1 MWADDSWWEI
11 PGFTCKSES
20 HSLECI
26 PLLILYSHAVFKIVC
41 KQYFT
46 VYHCILQSR
55 GKSLISSIAVTAD
68 DSYIYAADEDGYVY
82 VHDIQNYALQD
93 TKEETP
99 KCTCTAFYLELEEL
113 I

>member
-1 MWADDSWWEI
+1 M
-11 PGFTCKSES
+11 
-20 HSLECI
+20 
-26 PLLILYSHAVFKIVC
+26 
-41 KQYFT
+41 

-55 GKSLISSIAVTAD
+55 GKSLISSIAMTAD
-68 DSYIYAADEDGYVY
+68 DSYMYAADEDGYVY

-99 KCTCTAFYLELEEL
+99 KCMCICVLQLC